1 MNYLYSNL
9 VEKKENLTFHLLNSV
24 ISDSLNNWPQ
34 QNGIIIYYE
43 VTSHNESKL
52 KNYLVEEK
60 ITDELIKDIPVY
72 KYFFMKYFQIGIISK
87 NNSICFQK
95 IIIHILIIL

>member
-1 MNYLYSNL
+1 M
-9 VEKKENLTFHLLNSV
+9 

-43 VTSHNESKL
+43 VTRHNESKL

-72 KYFFMKYFQIGIISK
+72 KYFF
-87 NNSICFQK
+87 
-95 IIIHILIIL
+95 L